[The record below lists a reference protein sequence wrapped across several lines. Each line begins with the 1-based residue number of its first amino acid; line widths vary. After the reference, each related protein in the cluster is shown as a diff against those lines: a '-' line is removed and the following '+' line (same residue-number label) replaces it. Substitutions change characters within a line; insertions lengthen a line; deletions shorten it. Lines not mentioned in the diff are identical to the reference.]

1 MDSHVHSPS
10 LDPYV
15 DDESSSYV
23 DDYGSY
29 VDEYGSYADADVD
42 SYIDDVTTEQ
52 ITQISILLEW
62 FVVSLRLN
70 TKESS
75 IINLK
80 STFKDITEIL
90 YLTKRD
96 IKMVRRYYRY
106 LHGRI
111 TDSEQFYTTPQIIL
125 CTEVYDSLN
134 LAIKSHYH

>member
-1 MDSHVHSPS
+1 MDSYSDQDSYVSNQDS
-10 LDPYV
+10 YVSDQDLD
-15 DDESSSYV
+15 SYV
-23 DDYGSY
+23 DD
-29 VDEYGSYADADVD
+29 
-42 SYIDDVTTEQ
+42 VTTDQ